1 MMDIL
6 ISILQGQASI
16 NWESMGALQ
25 SRHQP
30 SVTEVSH
37 LPFDF
42 HEAFGPSSL
51 NLQPSLYHLSP
62 MEKELSDLYP
72 LNLLL

>member
-6 ISILQGQASI
+6 ISILQGQASTD
-16 NWESMGALQ
+16 WESMGALQ

-30 SVTEVSH
+30 SVTEVQHSP
-37 LPFDF
+37 LDF
-42 HEAFGPSSL
+42 HEAIRSSL
-51 NLQPSLYHLSP
+51 NLQPSLYHLPP
-62 MEKELSDLYP
+62 MGTELSDLHP